1 MKTAWVMFSP
11 RCFMF
16 SGLIFKFLIHFEF
29 IFILGV
35 TK

>member
-1 MKTAWVMFSP
+1 MKTAWV
-11 RCFMF
+11 MF